1 MNDTARSPAQTETPL
16 RAEPLRAGL
25 QPLVFGRSG
34 LLGSHNFRALLLSAG
49 TASLQIDETVERLQ
63 APCLLWTPWNTQARL
78 VVAPGSRGH
87 HLVLGASLL
96 SVALRHS
103 PHAAELGYMAERRYV
118 VTLDPADGDAATLQ
132 ACFEGLA
139 VETRQDRPMSSS
151 LVEAHLSIL
160 LVTLYR
166 ALKAGPY
173 GLQSGFASS
182 SLGSRFIALI
192 EAHLGERWSV
202 AAFCAALGVGRD
214 RLHATCLRDF
224 GRPPGL
230 MIRQRTM
237 LEARRLLEQS
247 TLSVDQIAQR
257 LGFGSGPQFN
267 HFFKGIEGV
276 PPGAW
281 RRQVRS
287 SDRTRP
293 PPVDLS
299 AWP

>member
-1 MNDTARSPAQTETPL
+1 MNDTARLAPTETPL

-25 QPLVFGRSG
+25 QSLVFGRSG
-34 LLGSHNFRALLLSAG
+34 LMGVHNVRALLLTSG
-49 TASLQIDETVERLQ
+49 QASLQIDETAERLQ
-63 APCLLWTPWNTQARL
+63 GPSLLWAPWSPQGRL

-87 HLVLGASLL
+87 HLVLGPSLL

-118 VTLDPADGDAATLQ
+118 VSLDEDDGDAATLQ

-139 VETRQDRPMSSS
+139 IETRQDRPMSAS

-166 ALKAGPY
+166 ALKAGPH
-173 GLQSGFASS
+173 GMRAGFAGSP
-182 SLGSRFIALI
+182 LGSRFIALI
-192 EAHLGERWSV
+192 EAHLGERWPV
-202 AAFCAALGVGRD
+202 AGFCDALGVSRD
-214 RLHATCLRDF
+214 RLHSACLRDF

-230 MIRQRTM
+230 IIRQRTM

-257 LGFGSGPQFN
+257 LGFGSGSQFN
-267 HFFKGIEGV
+267 HFFKGIEGI
-276 PPGAW
+276 PPGTW
-281 RRQVRS
+281 RRRLRS
-287 SDRTRP
+287 SDRPRP
-293 PPVDLS
+293 PPTDLS